1 MASLS
6 TNPEVRMMSTV
17 PTIPIGVLGCGV
29 VGTGTIRVLQENAE
43 AIERQIG
50 ARLEVR
56 KVCVRD
62 LAKPREV
69 TLPRSLFTGNAAE
82 VLDDPEIQ
90 IVAELIGG
98 IEPAGDYIKRALHNG
113 KHVVSANKELI
124 AKAGHHLLLEAAERK
139 LDFHFEGAVAGGI
152 PIIRAMKVSLAAN
165 RVEEVMGI
173 VNGTTNYIL
182 TQMAQNNLDFEVAL
196 KEAQAKGYAEA
207 DPTDDV
213 DGFDAAYKLS
223 ILASIAFQSRVPLEK
238 VYHEGIRGITDRD
251 IAYARE
257 MGYVIKLVAVAKER
271 PDGLELRVHPAMLP
285 KAHPLASVND
295 VFNAVF
301 VHGNAVGDVMFF
313 GRGAG
318 SLPTGSSVAADI
330 MEVARGIVSGGSGRV
345 GCTCYHKK
353 PILPINSIES
363 NFYVRTETD
372 DRPGVLAAIAT
383 VFGAH
388 NVSLESMLQKQ
399 AAGETAEIVWIT
411 HRTNE
416 GNLRAAL
423 REIEALPVV
432 RKISNW
438 IRVEE

>member
-1 MASLS
+1 MPHEPK
-6 TNPEVRMMSTV
+6 T
-17 PTIPIGVLGCGV
+17 IGVGILGCGV
-29 VGTGTIRVLQENAE
+29 VGSGTIRTLQENA
-43 AIERQIG
+43 AGIERQIG
-50 ARLEVR
+50 ATLEIK
-56 KVCVRD
+56 KVCVKNLD
-62 LAKPREV
+62 KPRPV
-69 TLPRSLFTGNAAE
+69 DVPRSLFTSDPNE

-98 IEPAGDYIKRALHNG
+98 IEPAGDYILRALRNG

-124 AKAGHHLLLEAAERK
+124 AKAGHQLLVEAGERK
-139 LDFHFEGAVAGGI
+139 LDFFFEGAVAGGI

-182 TQMAQNNLDFEVAL
+182 TQMAQNGLDFKVAL
-196 KEAQAKGYAEA
+196 AEAQEKGYAEA

-223 ILASIAFQSRVPLEK
+223 ILASIAFQSRVPLEQ

-251 IAYARE
+251 IAYAQQL
-257 MGYVIKLVAVAKER
+257 GYVIKLVAVGKES
-271 PDGLELRVHPAMLP
+271 PEGLELRVHPAMLP
-285 KAHPLASVND
+285 HAHPLASVND

-301 VHGNAVGDVMFF
+301 VRGSAAGEMMFY

-330 MEVARGIVSGGSGRV
+330 LEVARGIVFGGTGRIA
-345 GCTCYHKK
+345 CTCFHSK
-353 PILPINSIES
+353 PIVPISQVLSSYYI
-363 NFYVRTETD
+363 RTETD
-372 DRPGVLAAIAT
+372 DRPGVIAAIGT
-383 VFGAH
+383 ILGNH
-388 NVSLESMLQKQ
+388 GVSLGSVLQK
-399 AAGETAEIVWIT
+399 GGDSEMAEIVWIT
-411 HRTNE
+411 HKTQE

-423 REIEALPVV
+423 AEIEALPVV
-432 RKISNW
+432 RCVPSW